1 MGKQS
6 EFTRFFYFT
15 ISSTIG
21 ATNLTLRSWWALIT
35 WLHMEQRQ
43 TTVTLRKRY
52 KKTKT
57 THCRKGS
64 WMLLYSVVK
73 VKNKPVDGIPGRGE
87 GQTWTDTLSF
97 SAGCGKMGIKE
108 EELVQ

>member
-1 MGKQS
+1 
-6 EFTRFFYFT
+6 
-15 ISSTIG
+15 
-21 ATNLTLRSWWALIT
+21 
-35 WLHMEQRQ
+35 
-43 TTVTLRKRY
+43 
-52 KKTKT
+52 
-57 THCRKGS
+57 
-64 WMLLYSVVK
+64 MLLYSVVK

>member
-1 MGKQS
+1 MGS
-6 EFTRFFYFT
+6 HY
-15 ISSTIG
+15 I
-21 ATNLTLRSWWALIT
+21 ATHGTET
-35 WLHMEQRQ
+35 E
-43 TTVTLRKRY
+43 TVTLRKRY

-73 VKNKPVDGIPGRGE
+73 VKNKTVDGILGRGE